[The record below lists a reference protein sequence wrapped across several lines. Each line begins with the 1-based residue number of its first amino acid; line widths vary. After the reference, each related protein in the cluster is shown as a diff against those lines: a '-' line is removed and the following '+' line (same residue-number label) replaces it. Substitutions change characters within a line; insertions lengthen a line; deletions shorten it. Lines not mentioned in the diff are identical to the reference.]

1 MSPVKHCLK
10 QYVERNIHVS
20 VSVLSLALLTY
31 LYSGTSIDW
40 FFLAFSG
47 FGTLVAYTYI
57 KNVPPKGSI
66 NLSVKQVILRSP
78 LWINILALL
87 LVGLILFLNQRQQ
100 IVLGVLMLLCLVYI
114 LPTAVKD
121 KDETSKNICHSIPWP
136 LRDFGAVKIVIVAFV
151 WSGISVVMPLISEGW
166 PMRELS
172 LLFIAQSLW
181 IIVLTIPFEIRDSGK
196 DQLRHPTWPQKLGL
210 SGVKVLGICLLLI
223 SVAIH
228 IIINRDFVMTQG
240 TTPGFMDTPY
250 VITMILTVIGLIKA
264 KPKQSFWYSAFWIE
278 GIPIAWLILNIGF
291 NFYLK

>member
-1 MSPVKHCLK
+1 MSLVKHCLK

-20 VSVLSLALLTY
+20 VSVLSLAFLTY
-31 LYSGTSIDW
+31 HYSGTSIDW

-47 FGTLVAYTYI
+47 IGTLVAYTYI

-87 LVGLILFLNQRQQ
+87 LVGLILFLNSRQQ
-100 IVLGVLMLLCLVYI
+100 IVLGILMLLCLVYI
-114 LPTAVKD
+114 LPTAAND
-121 KDETSKNICHSIPWP
+121 KDETSKNICHLIPWP
-136 LRDFGAVKIVIVAFV
+136 LRDFGAVKIVIVALV

-223 SVAIH
+223 SVAMH
-228 IIINRDFVMTQG
+228 FLLNRDLVMAQG

-250 VITMILTVIGLIKA
+250 VITVILTLIGLIKA

-278 GIPIAWLILNIGF
+278 GIPIAWLILYLGF